1 MKFKK
6 YESFGN
12 DFIVLEKEKLTNK
25 TIISLCDRHKG
36 VGGDGVLILTQIKN
50 QSFRLTIFNADG
62 SEASMCGN
70 GLKIVGKY
78 LKEKYPSKPFFWIK
92 VKEKFYQVFANEN
105 EVMVKMPMPTK
116 VEIDKYSAYQIG
128 KLHMLVENVEEENI
142 RLLASI
148 YPNFNVS
155 SYFIKSVNSVS
166 FRTYEVGVGFTL
178 SCGSASCCLFKLL
191 IDQGYPYNELYVE
204 TRGGTFKL
212 IRKDNSL
219 YLTGNPRMVFKGEYC
234 DEI

>member
-70 GLKIVGKY
+70 GLKTVGKY
-78 LKEKYPSKPFFWIK
+78 LKEKYPSKPFF
-92 VKEKFYQVFANEN
+92 
-105 EVMVKMPMPTK
+105 
-116 VEIDKYSAYQIG
+116 G
-128 KLHMLVENVEEENI
+128 L
-142 RLLASI
+142 RLRK
-148 YPNFNVS
+148 N
-155 SYFIKSVNSVS
+155 FIK
-166 FRTYEVGVGFTL
+166 FL
-178 SCGSASCCLFKLL
+178 LMKMKLWL
-191 IDQGYPYNELYVE
+191 KCQCPLKL
-204 TRGGTFKL
+204 KL
-212 IRKDNSL
+212 INILPIK
-219 YLTGNPRMVFKGEYC
+219 
-234 DEI
+234 